1 MSEAP
6 LGFPQSD
13 VVVKKVTVNQRRP
26 WIGVFC
32 AYMTIMMVGLPLSQL
47 ADAKDA
53 DTLHGVWFMCGF
65 MILFISP
72 VTLIGLWCFF
82 RKVEIEKNG
91 THLIVNRCGLGIRRV
106 KSFLLQDIRNLQTY
120 GPIKNSAYSTKYQV
134 LFEYH
139 GETIPVVKR
148 LTLARANRLI
158 EQLVN

>member
-1 MSEAP
+1 MHQVPSA
-6 LGFPQSD
+6 FPQPHP
-13 VVVKKVTVNQRRP
+13 VLKKIHISQRRP

-32 AYMTIMMVGLPLSQL
+32 AYLTVMMVGLPLVYL
-47 ADAKDA
+47 PGAKDA
-53 DTLHGVWFMCGF
+53 EILHGVWFMTVF
-65 MILFISP
+65 MALFISP
-72 VTLIGLWCFF
+72 VTLFGLWCLL

-91 THLIVNRCGLGIRRV
+91 THLIITRCGLGVRRA
-106 KSFLLQDIRNLQTY
+106 KSFLLQDIRNLQAY
-120 GPIKNSAYSTKYQV
+120 GPIKNSAYSTQYQV